1 MDDII
6 NQRQSQQEA
15 PTPPKRRNWLLI
27 AFLFLF
33 VMPAVLLL
41 LLGGVG
47 FGVFLWIVNDT
58 RSQPPY
64 SAALELIQKDAQL
77 IEHLGEPIRDLR
89 WLPTDGYP
97 KQFQMQVEG
106 PKGLAD
112 ISVTAGEF
120 DGKWELTAVDVFVR
134 EGSKRFSLEME
145 SGSGDAP
152 TWGGGAA
159 TASESTGELGLD
171 PPAGIN
177 IQLPGG
183 GPPGVE
189 ISLPESPPDMNIQ
202 MPHVPPAPES

>member
-15 PTPPKRRNWLLI
+15 PTRPKRGRWLKR
-27 AFLFLF
+27 
-33 VMPAVLLL
+33 L
-41 LLGGVG
+41 LLGVLL
-47 FGVFLWIVNDT
+47 FFVAVTCLFFWFVSTT

-64 SAALELIQKDAQL
+64 STALELILSDAQL
-77 IEHLGEPIRDLR
+77 IEQLGEPVRDLR
-89 WLPTDGYP
+89 WLPTSGYP
-97 KQFQMQVEG
+97 TQFQMQVEG

-112 ISVTAGEF
+112 ISVSAGEF

-145 SGSGDAP
+145 GGSSDAP

-159 TASESTGELGLD
+159 PASESTDDLGLD
-171 PPAGIN
+171 PPAGID

-189 ISLPESPPDMNIQ
+189 ISLPEIPPDMNIQ
-202 MPHVPPAPES
+202 MPDVPPAPES